1 MNLKNKNLKERGV
14 DMTKNT
20 VIIIIAILILAL
32 ALGILAGIFIF
43 SNNSKTAEKEIK
55 VYPLTLDEMY
65 CNIKSS
71 RRILKIRVTI
81 ETTSKKFFEEMSE
94 KQFLIRDEV
103 NKIVRNSTEEELEG
117 KEGQV
122 NLQKKIKDSLIELFN
137 DSNITNIYFDDFI
150 IQ

>member
-1 MNLKNKNLKERGV
+1 MNKKNILIV
-14 DMTKNT
+14 
-20 VIIIIAILILAL
+20 ILILMLAL
-32 ALGILAGIFIF
+32 SLGILAGMFFF
-43 SNNSKTAEKEIK
+43 SNNATAKEKDLK
-55 VYPLTLDEMY
+55 VYTLTLDEMY

-71 RRILKIRVTI
+71 RKIMKITVTV
-81 ETTSKKFFEEMSE
+81 ETTSKKAYEEMNN

-122 NLQKKIKDSLIELFN
+122 YLQNKIKKSLEDLFEAQN
-137 DSNITNIYFDDFI
+137 VNVYFDDFI